1 MAFVALAAAV
11 LTFLGRSG
19 KTYQIPITRAASV
32 GLCTFTQD
40 GTTTW
45 FVPENVKLIDG
56 FIGDSINAGDYLDFY
71 VNNTVRPQLRV
82 MEKVL
87 TNVNASRAMA
97 QGQWIGGGSALSI
110 YHYSA

>member
-11 LTFLGRSG
+11 LTFQGRSG
-19 KTYQIPITRAASV
+19 RTYQIPITKATAV

-45 FVPENVKLIDG
+45 YVPEDVILVDG
-56 FIGDSINAGDYLDFY
+56 YIGDSINPADYLDFY
-71 VNNTVRPQLRV
+71 VNNIVRPQLRV
-82 MEKVL
+82 IEKLL
-87 TNVNASRAMA
+87 TSTTTNRKVT
-97 QGQWIGGGSALSI
+97 GQYIAKGAALSV

>member
-11 LTFLGRSG
+11 LTFQGRSG
-19 KTYQIPITRAASV
+19 QMYQIPVTKATAV
-32 GLCTFTQD
+32 GLVTFVQD

-45 FVPENVKLIDG
+45 FAPEDVILVDG
-56 FIGDSINAGDYLDFY
+56 YIGDSINAGDYLDFY
-71 VNNTVRPQLRV
+71 VNNIVRPQLRV

-87 TNVNASRAMA
+87 TSTTTNRKIT
-97 QGQWIGGGSALSI
+97 GQWIRKDAAIGV